1 MVRKEIMKIF
11 NEETG
16 EEVETTPE
24 KFMEF
29 IAEDIAKYKALM
41 EKIASY
47 EEEE

>member
-11 NEETG
+11 NGETG

-29 IAEDIAKYKALM
+29 IAEDVRKV
-41 EKIASY
+41 
-47 EEEE
+47 

>member
-29 IAEDIAKYKALM
+29 IAEDYRKV
-41 EKIASY
+41 
-47 EEEE
+47 